1 MNDTQK
7 VADVPLDLVKQW
19 LDEWGNSDCSS
30 VLQFIANRAADY
42 GREQAAWDAMHNRRK
57 QND

>member
-30 VLQFIANRAADY
+30 VLQFIANRAAAY
-42 GREQAAWDAMHNRRK
+42 GREQAQKETTTRAGDK
-57 QND
+57 T